1 MANLPSISPSQQA
14 LILQLLQ
21 DPTASLESI
30 ADSLNWPL
38 EHLTLYLT
46 SAVGL
51 ALIAECE
58 LAIAVR
64 TRVAAA
70 AQLHAAI
77 NALGLMLSEYASTAD
92 KIPFDD
98 RKITTHELREVQ
110 RSNARRAAHLLFRL
124 AHFTPRPIKSYTP
137 AVPNPASSNRE
148 MTSSSRPTSAPP
160 EESTTRVSAR
170 DNLHAPAL
178 ASYPLQAAQQT
189 VDHTPPT
196 LKLCIATSHA
206 ATRHSELETIRGD
219 GETHQQHVAE
229 NFSAN
234 PKQFGDPGT
243 HATRSPQREAPHV
256 STSTLELAPL
266 DPLSRVPFSTVPP

>member
-14 LILQLLQ
+14 LVLQLLQ
-21 DPTASLESI
+21 DPTCSLEAI

-46 SAVGL
+46 SAEGL
-51 ALIAECE
+51 ALITECE

-77 NALGLMLSEYASTAD
+77 NALGLMLSEYASTAN

-98 RKITTHELREVQ
+98 RKTSTHELREVQ

-137 AVPNPASSNRE
+137 AIPNLTSSN
-148 MTSSSRPTSAPP
+148 T
-160 EESTTRVSAR
+160 
-170 DNLHAPAL
+170 
-178 ASYPLQAAQQT
+178 
-189 VDHTPPT
+189 
-196 LKLCIATSHA
+196 
-206 ATRHSELETIRGD
+206 
-219 GETHQQHVAE
+219 
-229 NFSAN
+229 
-234 PKQFGDPGT
+234 
-243 HATRSPQREAPHV
+243 
-256 STSTLELAPL
+256 
-266 DPLSRVPFSTVPP
+266 